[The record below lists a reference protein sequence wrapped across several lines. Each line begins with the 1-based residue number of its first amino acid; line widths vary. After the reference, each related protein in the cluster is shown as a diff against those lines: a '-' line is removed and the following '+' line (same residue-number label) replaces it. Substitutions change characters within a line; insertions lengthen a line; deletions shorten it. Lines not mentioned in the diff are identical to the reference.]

1 MLKEQWAKVLSVL
14 QNQVTA
20 VTFDLW
26 INTLE
31 PVSYLNDEFVLLAS
45 STSAKHQALNPNIYP
60 KIQESVR
67 EVFKLP
73 IHVKIID
80 SQELQHLASTVPTEM
95 AENLILNILLTILL
109 LVSLIK

>member
-1 MLKEQWAKVLSVL
+1 MLKEQWANVLSVL

-31 PVSYLNDEFVLLAS
+31 PISYLNDELVLLAS

-73 IHVKIID
+73 IHVRIVD
-80 SQELQHLASTVPTEM
+80 AQEFQNMS
-95 AENLILNILLTILL
+95 NNSSLTQTDTNVLDTD
-109 LVSLIK
+109 KQKQKKHP